1 MMVITIIILSIS
13 FTLLLGFSILN
24 IRRVINTDREL
35 RALIYDSDIVQ
46 FFLSSSMVVFT
57 ILSVFIL
64 FFYSWKLFIVLVL
77 INLIIQNNIVVP
89 FVEKILGIVI
99 DKIVKKIDNKKK
111 K

>member
-1 MMVITIIILSIS
+1 MY
-13 FTLLLGFSILN
+13 N
-24 IRRVINTDREL
+24 
-35 RALIYDSDIVQ
+35 SDIVQ
-46 FFLSSSMVVFT
+46 FFLSSSMVLFA

-77 INLIIQNNIVVP
+77 INLIIQNNIIVP